1 MFRRKAEKQIVF
13 RPFPLKEET
22 GFLGNPYRGFYAIC
36 RLYAQSPILDEKNI
50 PITEYQPPE
59 GHTLTLLEINLQHF
73 SDQMLSPEALENIR
87 TAFRHFTSLNMA
99 MIVRFVYDWEGHG
112 ALKEPSS
119 LSVILQHMGQLSPL
133 LMEYGPH
140 IYILQGLFIGS
151 WGEMHNTRYTSQ
163 RHLIALAEQLA
174 ACSSPHTYIA
184 IRCPNQWRTIFRCYS
199 PLSLGEARR
208 NGMQSRFC
216 LFNDA
221 IMGSE
226 TDMGTYGSLSRSL
239 STSYSDK
246 LNRYDE
252 ILFQSQLCRYVP
264 NGGEVLHASTLN
276 DFKPAV
282 RTLEAMRVSYLNC
295 NYDRAVLG
303 KWASGHNC
311 PHPFKKLNDLAYIG
325 ARLGYRFS
333 LQKSEVHITQNQLSV
348 RLNLTNQG
356 FAPCYRPLQVHL
368 MLTDEEGRT
377 LVSYP
382 VEADTRAWLPE
393 TPISFSAAFTLPENA
408 LQQKSFLSLQL
419 FDPLLNVPVR
429 LSNTPP
435 LPFLT
440 NPIGEL
446 SR

>member
-50 PITEYQPPE
+50 PVTEYQPPE
-59 GHTLTLLEINLQHF
+59 GHTLVLLEINLQHF
-73 SDQMLSPEALENIR
+73 SDQMLSAQALENISS
-87 TAFRHFTSLNMA
+87 AFRHFADMNLA
-99 MIVRFVYDWEGHG
+99 MIVRFVYDWEGQG
-112 ALKEPSS
+112 ALKEPAS

-133 LMEYGPH
+133 LMQYGPH

-151 WGEMHNTRYTSQ
+151 WGEMHNTRYTAQ

-174 ACSSPHTYIA
+174 ACSSPYTYIA

-239 STSYSDK
+239 SASYSDK

-264 NGGEVLHASTLN
+264 NGGEVLHASPLN
-276 DFKPAV
+276 DFKPAI

-295 NYDRAVLG
+295 NYDPAVLE
-303 KWASGHNC
+303 KWAKGHNC
-311 PHPFKKLNDLAYIG
+311 PHPFKKQNDLEYIS
-325 ARLGYRFS
+325 ARLGYRFA
-333 LQKSEVHITQNQLSV
+333 LQKSEVHVTQNRLMV
-348 RLNLTNQG
+348 RLSLANQG
-356 FAPCYRPLQVHL
+356 FAPCYRPLNVHL
-368 MLTDEEGRT
+368 QLTDAEGRLLT
-377 LVSYP
+377 AHP

-393 TPISFSAAFTLPENA
+393 TPICFSADFPLPENA
-408 LQQKSFLSLQL
+408 LHHKAVLSLQL
-419 FDPLLNVPVR
+419 TDPLLKYPVR
-429 LSNTPP
+429 LCNTPP
-435 LPFLT
+435 LSFLI

>member
-36 RLYAQSPILDEKNI
+36 RMYAQSPILDEKNI
-50 PITEYQPPE
+50 PVTRYQPPQ
-59 GHTLTLLEINLQHF
+59 GHTLVLLEINLQHF
-73 SDQMLSPEALENIR
+73 SDQMLSAQALENIG
-87 TAFRHFTSLNMA
+87 TAFRHFADMNLA
-99 MIVRFVYDWEGHG
+99 MIVRFVYDWEGQG

-133 LMEYGPH
+133 LMQYGSH

-151 WGEMHNTRYTSQ
+151 WGEMHNTRYTAQ

-184 IRCPNQWRTIFRCYS
+184 VRCPNQWRTIFRCYS

-226 TDMGTYGSLSRSL
+226 TDMGTYGSLSRAV

-264 NGGEVLHASTLN
+264 NGGEVLHASSLN

-295 NYDRAVLG
+295 NYDRAVLE
-303 KWASGHNC
+303 KWVKGHNC
-311 PHPFKKLNDLAYIG
+311 PHPFRKQNDLEYIG
-325 ARLGYRFS
+325 ARLGYRYA
-333 LQKSEVHITQNQLSV
+333 LQKSEVLVAQNQLMV
-348 RLNLTNQG
+348 RLSLANLG
-356 FAPCYRPLQVHL
+356 FAPCYRPLNVCL
-368 MLTDEEGRT
+368 MLTDGEGRT
-377 LVSYP
+377 LASCP
-382 VEADTRAWLPE
+382 VNADTRAWLPE
-393 TPISFSAAFTLPENA
+393 TPISFAAQFPLPESALSQKTYLA
-408 LQQKSFLSLQL
+408 LQLT
-419 FDPLLNVPVR
+419 DPILKCPVR
-429 LSNTPP
+429 LCNTPP
-435 LPFLT
+435 LPFLI

>member
-13 RPFPLKEET
+13 RPFPLKEDT

-36 RLYAQSPILDEKNI
+36 RLYAQSPVLDEKNI
-50 PITEYQPPE
+50 PFTDYHPPE
-59 GHTLTLLEINLQHF
+59 DHTLILLEINLQHF
-73 SDQMLSPEALENIR
+73 NDRDLSQQALENIEQV
-87 TAFRHFTSLNMA
+87 FRHFSAMGLA
-99 MIVRFVYDWEGHG
+99 MIVRFVYDWEGQG
-112 ALKEPSS
+112 ALQEPAS

-133 LMEYGPH
+133 LMQYGPR

-184 IRCPNQWRTIFRCYS
+184 VRCPNQWRTIFRCYS
-199 PLSLGEARR
+199 PLSLSEARR
-208 NGMQSRFC
+208 NQLQSRFC

-226 TDMGTYGSLSRSL
+226 TDMGTYGSLARAV

-264 NGGEVLHASTLN
+264 NGGEVLHASPLN
-276 DFKPAV
+276 DLKPAV
-282 RTLEAMRVSYLNC
+282 RTLETMRVSYLNC
-295 NYDRAVLG
+295 NYDRSVLD
-303 KWASGHNC
+303 KWAKGRNC
-311 PHPFKKLNDLAYIG
+311 PSPYRKMTDLQYIG
-325 ARLGYRFS
+325 MRLGYRFA
-333 LQKSEVHITQNQLSV
+333 LVKSEVHLLQEKCHV
-348 RLNLTNQG
+348 RLTLANLG
-356 FAPCYRPLQVHL
+356 FAPCYRQADVRLLL
-368 MLTDEEGRT
+368 MDEQGNT
-377 LVSYP
+377 LAAQTL
-382 VEADTRAWLPE
+382 ETDTRTWLPE
-393 TPISFSAAFTLPENA
+393 TPVTLAAAVSLPEEA
-408 LQQKSFLSLQL
+408 LQQKTILGLSIKE
-419 FDPLLNVPVR
+419 PLLQADIR
-429 LSNTPP
+429 LCNTPS
-435 LPFLT
+435 LSFLT